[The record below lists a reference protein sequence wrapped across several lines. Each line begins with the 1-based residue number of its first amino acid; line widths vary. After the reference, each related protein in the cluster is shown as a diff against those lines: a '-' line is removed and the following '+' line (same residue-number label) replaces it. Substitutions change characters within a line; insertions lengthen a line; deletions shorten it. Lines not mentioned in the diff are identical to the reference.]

1 MGFSAVSLIVST
13 LRMSIPLLIAGMGA
27 VYASRSG

>member
-13 LRMSIPLLIAGMGA
+13 LRMSIPLLIALLFRTA
-27 VYASRSG
+27 WARY